1 MWEVKVLADNRFNNS
16 NDDFEDIFSNS
27 SKNDEFEDIFSS
39 SPKSYKYDDISSFSR
54 TPNETDENTSYG
66 STDDYFDSD
75 FSVKYN
81 SAVQN
86 RRRHEIQYGDVN
98 NVYGDIASDGKKPKK
113 SKKRHPVR
121 NTILVLLAI
130 VIVALSA
137 VGFYGY
143 NTVNKLLSSFNTDEQ
158 LVENEYISSAELY
171 SDPDQINIL
180 LVGVDAREGDTVS
193 RSDTMM
199 LLTIDKKNG
208 QLKLTS
214 FLRDSYVQVAGGK
227 KEKLNASY
235 FRGGIQKLV
244 DTLELNF
251 KVDIPYYILVD
262 FNIFTAV
269 VDELGGITVD
279 VTQKE
284 SDYTY
289 NSGFVNVPVR
299 IEAGE
304 NVLLNGEQ
312 ALWYSRIRYLDSDFM
327 RTQRQRKVISA
338 IVDKASR
345 QKPWELL
352 ELAENIIPMI
362 KTNMS
367 SDEMMSFGIDAIM
380 KQAYNYDIVQQQIPA
395 DGTWSSKT
403 ISGVGDSLVMD
414 IDENVNIL
422 KTFLQDKQVVEH
434 TTDKS

>member
-1 MWEVKVLADNRFNNS
+1 MADNRFNNS

-27 SKNDEFEDIFSS
+27 SKNDEFEDIFSG
-39 SPKSYKYDDISSFSR
+39 SPKSYKYDDISSFSN
-54 TPNETDENTSYG
+54 TPSESDRDTPYG
-66 STDDYFDSD
+66 STDDYFDND

-86 RRRHEIQYGDVN
+86 RRRQEIQYGDVN
-98 NVYGDIASDGKKPKK
+98 DVYGDISSGGDKPKK
-113 SKKRHPVR
+113 NKKRHPVR
-121 NTILVLLAI
+121 NTVLILLAL

-143 NTVNKLLSSFNTDEQ
+143 NTVQKLLSSFNTDEQ
-158 LVENEYISSAELY
+158 LTDNEYISSAQLY

-199 LLTIDKKNG
+199 LLTIDNKNS

-214 FLRDSYVQVAGGK
+214 FLRDSYVQIAGGK
-227 KEKLNASY
+227 KEKLNASF
-235 FRGGIQKLV
+235 FRGGIQMLA

-251 KVDIPYYILVD
+251 KVDIPYYVLVD
-262 FNIFTAV
+262 FEIFTAI
-269 VDELGGITVD
+269 VDELGGINVD
-279 VTQKE
+279 VTEKE

-289 NSGFVNVPVR
+289 NSGKVKVPVR

-338 IVDKASR
+338 IVDKAR
-345 QKPWELL
+345 QQKPWELL
-352 ELAENIIPMI
+352 ELAETIIPMV
-362 KTNMS
+362 KTNLS
-367 SDEMMSFGIDAIM
+367 SDEMMKFGFDALRN
-380 KQAYNYDIVQQQIPA
+380 KAYNYDIVQQQIPA
-395 DGTWSSKT
+395 DGTWSSKI

-422 KTFLQDKQVVEH
+422 HNFLQDKQVVEH
-434 TTDKS
+434 TTRAS

>member
-1 MWEVKVLADNRFNNS
+1 MKILTDNRFNNS

-27 SKNDEFEDIFSS
+27 SKNDELEDIFSS
-39 SPKSYKYDDISSFSR
+39 SPASYEFDDISSFSHM
-54 TPNETDENTSYG
+54 PNDTDTNKPYG
-66 STDDYFDSD
+66 STDDYFNSD

-86 RRRHEIQYGDVN
+86 RRRQEIQYGDVN
-98 NVYGDIASDGKKPKK
+98 DVYGDISSEGKKPKK

-121 NTILVLLAI
+121 NTILIFLAL

-143 NTVNKLLSSFNTDEQ
+143 NTVQKLLSSFNTDEQ
-158 LVENEYISSAELY
+158 LAENEYISSAELY

-180 LVGVDAREGDTVS
+180 LVGVDAREGETVS

-199 LLTIDKKNG
+199 LLTIDNKNG

-214 FLRDSYVQVAGGK
+214 FLRDSYVQIAGRK

-235 FRGGIQKLV
+235 FRGGIQMLV

-251 KVDIPYYILVD
+251 KVDIPYYVLVD
-262 FNIFTAV
+262 FEIFTAV
-269 VDELGGITVD
+269 VDELGGINVD

-304 NVLLNGEQ
+304 NILLDGEQ

-338 IVDKASR
+338 IVDKARR

-352 ELAENIIPMI
+352 DLAENIIPMI
-362 KTNMS
+362 KTNLS
-367 SDEMMSFGIDAIM
+367 SDEMMKLGIDAL
-380 KQAYNYDIVQQQIPA
+380 KNRAYNYDIVQQQIPA
-395 DGTWSSKT
+395 DGTWSSKR

-414 IDENVNIL
+414 LDENVSIL
-422 KTFLQDKQVVEH
+422 KSFLQDKQTVEH
-434 TTDKS
+434 TTDAS

>member
-1 MWEVKVLADNRFNNS
+1 MANNRFNSS

-27 SKNDEFEDIFSS
+27 SKNDNFEDVFSS
-39 SPKSYKYDDISSFSR
+39 SQILDEYDDISSFSR
-54 TPNETDENTSYG
+54 TPSEANKNTPYG

-86 RRRHEIQYGDVN
+86 RRRQEIQYDDVN
-98 NVYGDIASDGKKPKK
+98 DVYGDISSDGKKPKK
-113 SKKRHPVR
+113 RKKRHPVR
-121 NTILVLLAI
+121 NTVLILLAL

-143 NTVNKLLSSFNTDEQ
+143 NTVQKLLSSFNTDEQ

-171 SDPDQINIL
+171 RDPEQINIL
-180 LVGVDAREGDTVS
+180 LVGVDAREGETVS

-199 LLTIDKKNG
+199 LLTIDNKNN

-214 FLRDSYVQVAGGK
+214 FLRDSYVQIAGGK

-235 FRGGIQKLV
+235 FRGGIQTLV
-244 DTLELNF
+244 DTLEMNF
-251 KVDIPYYILVD
+251 KVDIPYYVLVD
-262 FNIFTAV
+262 FEIFTAV
-269 VDELGGITVD
+269 VDELGGINVD

-304 NVLLNGEQ
+304 NILLNGEQ

-338 IVDKASR
+338 IVTKAR
-345 QKPWELL
+345 QQKLSELL
-352 ELAENIIPMI
+352 KLAETIIPMI
-362 KTNMS
+362 KTNLS
-367 SDEMMSFGIDAIM
+367 SDEMMKFGIDAL
-380 KQAYNYDIVQQQIPA
+380 KNQAYNYDIVQHQIPA
-395 DGTWSSKT
+395 DGTWSSKK

-414 IDENVNIL
+414 IDKNVNML
-422 KTFLQDKQVVEH
+422 KAFLQDKQVVEH
-434 TTDKS
+434 TTNAS